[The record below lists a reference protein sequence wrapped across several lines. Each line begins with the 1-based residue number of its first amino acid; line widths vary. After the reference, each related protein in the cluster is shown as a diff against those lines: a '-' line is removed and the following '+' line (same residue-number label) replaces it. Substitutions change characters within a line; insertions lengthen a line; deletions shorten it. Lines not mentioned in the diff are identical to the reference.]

1 MWQAAMRLEI
11 PDWVSLGRSRYW
23 PEEDPVPPGIP
34 RSLEASKPSRSSR
47 TRNRTNNP
55 SLLEYLNKV
64 FL

>member
-34 RSLEASKPSRSSR
+34 KSLETTKPSVHQEVLDVSS
-47 TRNRTNNP
+47 NI
-55 SLLEYLNKV
+55 
-64 FL
+64 FI